1 MTVAMRCA
9 TMTASKA
16 TSTAIAATTTKGF
29 SLTKSNRLLF
39 ASCAE
44 RSDVRESESQKERD
58 SDSLAHPTNKIDSA
72 YINQLTTEQL
82 DSLEF
87 RLTHHYTLND
97 NFIVEPDMN
106 TVLSKLLPKMGHLML
121 YTALLDSIA
130 SEIGK
135 LKQPA
140 FVREDANG
148 TISLTKEEKQVKPNY
163 LISPSVAE
171 EATTLAEK
179 YRILSALSVDK
190 KIASLYE
197 MPTEDYDKTITKL
210 VADINDPSFKA
221 IENAQTI
228 FETTQTLYDE
238 MEKNGRINYFWQ
250 LASAALVEEL
260 YIANQN
266 ADKFLSTFDDE
277 AASNVTFRIIL
288 VLDAINRLAEYDP
301 EIKPIA
307 DAVAPLEVLNATTVD
322 EFKKQLAEAKDNIAA
337 ARSAL
342 VK

>member
-1 MTVAMRCA
+1 
-9 TMTASKA
+9 
-16 TSTAIAATTTKGF
+16 
-29 SLTKSNRLLF
+29 
-39 ASCAE
+39 
-44 RSDVRESESQKERD
+44 
-58 SDSLAHPTNKIDSA
+58 
-72 YINQLTTEQL
+72 
-82 DSLEF
+82 
-87 RLTHHYTLND
+87 
-97 NFIVEPDMN
+97 
-106 TVLSKLLPKMGHLML
+106 
-121 YTALLDSIA
+121 
-130 SEIGK
+130 
-135 LKQPA
+135 
-140 FVREDANG
+140 
-148 TISLTKEEKQVKPNY
+148 
-163 LISPSVAE
+163 
-171 EATTLAEK
+171 
-179 YRILSALSVDK
+179 
-190 KIASLYE
+190 
-197 MPTEDYDKTITKL
+197 MPTDDYDKTITKL

-250 LASAALVEEL
+250 LASAALVEEV